1 MLCLHCGTCQRGLE
15 PIHGQLLGRVFTPI
29 YGQSPGPPCALGLC
43 GGSSG
48 CPHWFLFHINCNVL
62 SATHVP
68 HFKILLQQQQQLILM
83 TLHLSQHNPA
93 IFRLLGS
100 CSPGYI
106 NIPFNTIDT
115 PSIGLVG
122 LDCCVKFSYNNN
134 PIHSTLSHNT
144 YWLFMPSMCAPYILQ
159 D

>member
-1 MLCLHCGTCQRGLE
+1 MGLASE
-15 PIHGQLLGRVFTPI
+15 DCSKHLADSRDECSLQYTAP
-29 YGQSPGPPCALGLC
+29 PGPPCAPRLC

-48 CPHWFLFHINCNVL
+48 RPHWFLFHINCNTL

-68 HFKILLQQQQQLILM
+68 HFKILLQQQQQLILT
-83 TLHLSQHNPA
+83 TLHLSRHNPA

-122 LDCCVKFSYNNN
+122 LDCCVKISYNNN
-134 PIHSTLSHNT
+134 PIHSALSHNI
-144 YWLFMPSMCAPYILQ
+144 LVILPSICAPYILQ